1 MKGDV
6 TMEGEEDGRIGRW
19 WKAEDWGGWKD
30 EKVEDGRR

>member
-6 TMEGEEDGRIGRW
+6 TMEGEEDGRIG
-19 WKAEDWGGWKD
+19 KWGRVGRMKD